1 MENHSFKSPEAT
13 RKSSKLLSPEAKAK
27 RRQFKTKFNIDKDL
41 LSEKD
46 IISIITSIESSKNGK
61 LNVGELSKKLMNKL
75 DKEKKGYVK
84 TNDLIEEM
92 VSRNEELIEDEFFDF
107 FKKINEILQSK
118 SEDIIIKLRKLQEKN
133 WVIEKQ
139 TYVPLIEYIIN
150 VVAEQNFYDIENQ
163 QIDIVKNEGE
173 KFLLKY
179 SQMED
184 IKRKESDFIS
194 MRKTSSKYASKSPFS
209 DVSLLTTILIY
220 LK

>member
-75 DKEKKGYVK
+75 YKEKKGYVK

-92 VSRNEELIEDEFFDF
+92 VNRNEELIEDEFFDF

-118 SEDIIIKLRKLQEKN
+118 SEDIIIKLLRKLESKN
-133 WVIEKQ
+133 WVIEKK
-139 TYVPLIEYIIN
+139 
-150 VVAEQNFYDIENQ
+150 NFY
-163 QIDIVKNEGE
+163 
-173 KFLLKY
+173 
-179 SQMED
+179 
-184 IKRKESDFIS
+184 
-194 MRKTSSKYASKSPFS
+194 SSY
-209 DVSLLTTILIY
+209 
-220 LK
+220 